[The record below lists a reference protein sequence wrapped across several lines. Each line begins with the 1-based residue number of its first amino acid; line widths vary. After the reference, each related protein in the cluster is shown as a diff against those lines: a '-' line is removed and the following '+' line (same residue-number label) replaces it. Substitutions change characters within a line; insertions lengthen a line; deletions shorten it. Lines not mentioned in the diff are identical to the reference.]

1 MPWTDSDYPASMRHL
16 SKVTRAKAIDIA
28 NALLDEGMEEGRC
41 IRIAIAR
48 AEQWAERRGLPVR
61 DGD

>member
-1 MPWTDSDYPASMRHL
+1 MPWTESDYPTSMRYL

-28 NALLDEGMEEGRC
+28 NALLDEWMEEGRS

-61 DGD
+61 DDD

>member
-1 MPWTDSDYPASMRHL
+1 MRHL